1 MAGGN
6 QLLVVTDLDG
16 SLLDNSYDW
25 SAALP
30 ALDRLRT
37 AGIPLV
43 LNSSKTVEE
52 MLDLA
57 AELDMRPP
65 LVAENGALI
74 ALPDPSGAYRTE
86 LTGPSR
92 AFILEAA
99 HALRKS
105 GGYRFSGFAD
115 WTTGQVARCTGL
127 SPAAARRSQLRHAT
141 EPILWDDTEA
151 RLFEFQNALAVSDI
165 RILRGGRF
173 LHLMGQ
179 ADKAD
184 GMAAVLRKYREAHPG
199 TNWTVIALG
208 DSENDRAMLEAADI
222 AVVIPHTEGVRIAP
236 QAPRMVVAPAPASQ
250 GWNAALLELLDE
262 QKEENS

>member
-1 MAGGN
+1 MAGRN

-16 SLLDNSYDW
+16 SLLDDSYAW

-43 LNSSKTVEE
+43 WNSSKTVEE
-52 MLDLA
+52 MLYLA
-57 AELDMRPP
+57 EELDMRPP

-74 ALPDPSGAYRTE
+74 ALPDPSGEYRIE
-86 LTGPSR
+86 LTGLSR

-99 HALRKS
+99 HALRRS
-105 GGYRFSGFAD
+105 GSYRFSGFAD
-115 WTTGQVARCTGL
+115 WTSGQVARGTGL
-127 SPAAARRSQLRHAT
+127 SQAAARRSQLRHAT
-141 EPILWDDTEA
+141 EPILWEDTEA
-151 RLFEFQNALAVSDI
+151 RLFEFQNALAASDI

-184 GMAAVLRKYREAHPG
+184 GMVAVLRRYREAHPG
-199 TNWTVIALG
+199 TNWTVIAFG

-222 AVVIPHTEGVRIAP
+222 AVVIPHADGVRIAP
-236 QAPRMVVAPAPASQ
+236 QAPRVVVAPEPSSR
-250 GWNAALLELLDE
+250 GWNAALLKLLSE
-262 QKEENS
+262 HS